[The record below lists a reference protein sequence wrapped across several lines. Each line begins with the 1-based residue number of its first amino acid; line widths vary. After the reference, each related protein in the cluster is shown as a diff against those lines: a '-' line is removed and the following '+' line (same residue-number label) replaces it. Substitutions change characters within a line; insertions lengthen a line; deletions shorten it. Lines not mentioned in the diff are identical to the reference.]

1 MAKKE
6 TVAEPTVSAPQ
17 GSIAEKHDVE
27 VPASLKFQTPKNQE
41 EVKKINPKP
50 KIYQLLLR
58 GNSCRKID
66 RNSDK
71 KYQVNRFALSGES
84 MAIVWDEDNRRY
96 VEKVIRY
103 VPGESSIFADEQ
115 TSNASKK
122 VEDIIFEG
130 GYITVHP
137 TSYNLQQFLEND
149 IRNRD
154 NEHSPVGT
162 RKLYTLLNTEKAET
176 SRVVNFVTVSKVTNF
191 VYDTFKEPLGNAALK
206 AYAVTLG
213 INVDGA
219 EEHQIMNAFYSM
231 INVDPKSF
239 IEGFQNQS
247 HNRKFYVMR
256 AEKTG
261 IITVDRD
268 ANVIKLNG
276 QIVLNVPIGIDPIDY
291 FVKKSFE
298 ELQSTYVHIRSKVDE
313 QKLHGFFV
321 DDKML
326 HEKGMAGVIEKV
338 SALVD
343 EIADL

>member
-6 TVAEPTVSAPQ
+6 TVEPTVSAPQ

-41 EVKKINPKP
+41 EVKKINTKP
-50 KIYQLLLR
+50 TIYQLLLR
-58 GNSCRKID
+58 GNSCRKKD
-66 RNSDK
+66 RASAA

-84 MAIVWDEDNRRY
+84 MAIVWDDDNKRY
-96 VEKVIRY
+96 IEKIIRY

-115 TSNASKK
+115 TSNAAKK
-122 VEDIIFEG
+122 VEDIIFEA

-149 IRNRD
+149 VRNRD
-154 NEHSPVGT
+154 NEHSPLGT

-219 EEHQIMNAFYSM
+219 EEHQIMNSFYSM

-261 IITVDRD
+261 IISVERD
-268 ANVIKLNG
+268 TNVIKLNG

>member
-6 TVAEPTVSAPQ
+6 MVEPTVSAPQ

-41 EVKKINPKP
+41 EVKKINTKP
-50 KIYQLLLR
+50 TIFQLLLR
-58 GNSCRKID
+58 GNSCRKKD
-66 RNSDK
+66 RASAA

-84 MAIVWDEDNRRY
+84 MAIVWDEKAKRY
-96 VEKVIRY
+96 IEKIIRY

-115 TSNASKK
+115 TPNAAKK
-122 VEDIIFEG
+122 VEDIIFEA

-149 IRNRD
+149 VRNRD
-154 NEHSPVGT
+154 NEHSPLGT

-219 EEHQIMNAFYSM
+219 EEHQIMNSFYSM

-261 IITVDRD
+261 IISVERD
-268 ANVIKLNG
+268 TNVIKLNG